1 MSISVITFQIIQ
13 AATLIVAVF
22 VAWVSIKKQR
32 DTAKK
37 NKTISLLMQD
47 LEDDFLTDGLNILR
61 SVDDNFHIEDFAKS
75 NKKQSNEATAIRNL
89 LNYYEIIGVDIED
102 DKKSTKNHD
111 YPHLRTSRTFY
122 YSL

>member
-37 NKTISLLMQD
+37 QNHFIVD
-47 LEDDFLTDGLNILR
+47 AGLEDDFLTDGLNILR
-61 SVDDNFHIEDFAKS
+61 SVGDNFHIEDFSKS
-75 NKKQSNEATAIRNL
+75 NKK
-89 LNYYEIIGVDIED
+89 
-102 DKKSTKNHD
+102 
-111 YPHLRTSRTFY
+111 
-122 YSL
+122 